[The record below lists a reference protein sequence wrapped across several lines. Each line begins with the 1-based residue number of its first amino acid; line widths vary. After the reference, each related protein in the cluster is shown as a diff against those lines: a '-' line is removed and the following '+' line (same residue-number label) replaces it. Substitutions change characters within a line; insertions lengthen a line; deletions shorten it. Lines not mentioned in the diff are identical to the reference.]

1 MNPADAPAAAL
12 PPGEQQYG
20 EALAPVTEC
29 MLSVAELAVGQRVL
43 DIGSGSGDTALLA
56 AESVG
61 PSGSVLAT
69 DIDLAALARLA
80 ERRSARADPAQIAI
94 QVAAAEELTLDPG
107 SFDVAL
113 ARNCLMHFRDL
124 DAALRNIRSALRSG
138 GRLVASVY
146 GPLQREPFHAIPITA
161 VVLRR
166 AIREPAPE
174 YVQAFRLGAAA
185 AERALVDAGFE
196 AVRHHVVATSRSYP
210 SLTAALELLQSS
222 PSLAALLSVLSAS
235 ERHDAWDEIADEL
248 RRYATPA
255 GLKLPGQQVVISCK
269 A

>member
-1 MNPADAPAAAL
+1 MKATEAGAATSL
-12 PPGEQQYG
+12 PGEQQYRD
-20 EALAPVTEC
+20 ALAPVTAC
-29 MLSVAELAVGQRVL
+29 MLSVAELAAGERVL

-56 AESVG
+56 AERVG

-69 DIDLAALARLA
+69 DIDPAALARLA
-80 ERRSARADPAQIAI
+80 ERRSALANPPRIALR
-94 QVAAAEELTLDPG
+94 VAAAEELTLDPG

-113 ARNCLMHFRDL
+113 ARNCLMYFRDL

-161 VVLRR
+161 VLLRR
-166 AIREPAPE
+166 AVPEPAPE
-174 YVQAFRLGAAA
+174 YVRAFQLGAAA
-185 AERALVDAGFE
+185 AARALVDAGFE
-196 AVRHHVVATSRSYP
+196 DVRHHVVATSRNYP
-210 SLTAALELLQSS
+210 SLTVALELLHAS
-222 PSLAALLSVLSAS
+222 PSLSELLSILSAS

-248 RRYATPA
+248 RRYATPV
-255 GLKLPGQQVVISCK
+255 GLKLPGEQVVISGV

>member
-1 MNPADAPAAAL
+1 
-12 PPGEQQYG
+12 
-20 EALAPVTEC
+20 
-29 MLSVAELAVGQRVL
+29 MLSVAELAAGERVL

-69 DIDLAALARLA
+69 DIDPAALARLA
-80 ERRSARADPAQIAI
+80 DRRSALADLPQIAL
-94 QVAAAEELTLDPG
+94 QATAAEELTLDPG

-113 ARNCLMHFRDL
+113 ARNCLMYFRDL
-124 DAALRNIRSALRSG
+124 DAALRNIRTALRCG

-166 AIREPAPE
+166 AVPEPAPE
-174 YVQAFRLGAAA
+174 YVRAFRLSAAA
-185 AERALVDAGFE
+185 VRALGDAGFGD
-196 AVRHHVVATSRSYP
+196 VRQHVVATSRNYP
-210 SLTAALELLQSS
+210 SLPAALELLHAS
-222 PSLAALLSVLSAS
+222 PSLTELLSVLTTS

-248 RRYATPA
+248 RGCT
-255 GLKLPGQQVVISCK
+255 
-269 A
+269 